1 LRRWARADVDDW
13 RSTLLLLSTSD
24 RFSELGIATTT
35 ATDDRT
41 EPPIRIQIRRP
52 GTADHHRTTT
62 TTTTTNS
69 TGAPSRA
76 CRDRGGESVFDRR
89 RHRKRFAVTS
99 SRARPT
105 PAAEL
110 LLRAIIFS
118 VYPAVRKRRR
128 S

>member
-35 ATDDRT
+35 ATDDQT

-52 GTADHHRTTT
+52 GTADHHR
-62 TTTTTNS
+62 TTTTNS

-118 VYPAVRKRRR
+118 VYPAVRKPRR